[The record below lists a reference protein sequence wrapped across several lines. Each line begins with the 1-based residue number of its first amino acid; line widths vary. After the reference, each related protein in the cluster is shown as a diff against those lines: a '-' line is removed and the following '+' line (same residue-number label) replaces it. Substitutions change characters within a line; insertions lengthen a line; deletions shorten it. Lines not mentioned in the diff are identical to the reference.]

1 MYMLDT
7 DICVYVIN
15 ESPVELKTTFNR
27 HFQKLAISSITLA
40 ELMFGVEKSGNRFR
54 NLENVLDFS
63 RRVSVLFFDDKAAM
77 EYGKIR
83 VELQRAG
90 MPIGPNDTL
99 IAAHARSID
108 ATLVT
113 NNIREFNRV
122 QGLRIENWFKKQEL
136 EQQQR
141 SK

>member
-15 ESPVELKTTFNR
+15 ENPVEFKTKFNR
-27 HFQKLAISSITLA
+27 YSQQLAISSITLA
-40 ELMFGVEKSGNRFR
+40 ELMFGVENSGNRLR
-54 NLENVLDFS
+54 NLENVLNFT

-77 EYGKIR
+77 EYGKVR
-83 VELQRAG
+83 AELRRRG
-90 MPIGPNDTL
+90 TPVGPNDTL

-113 NNIREFNRV
+113 NNTQEFNRV
-122 QGLRIENWFKKQEL
+122 QGLRVENWY
-136 EQQQR
+136 
-141 SK
+141 

>member
-15 ESPVELKTTFNR
+15 ENPVELKATFNR
-27 HFQKLAISSITLA
+27 YFQQLAISSITLA
-40 ELMFGVEKSGNRFR
+40 ELMFGVEKSGNRLR
-54 NLENVLDFS
+54 NLDNALDFT

-77 EYGKIR
+77 EYGKLR
-83 VELQRAG
+83 AELQRKG
-90 MPIGPNDTL
+90 TPIGPNDTL

-122 QGLRIENWFKKQEL
+122 QGLRVENWY
-136 EQQQR
+136 
-141 SK
+141 

>member
-15 ESPVELKTTFNR
+15 ENPVELKAKFNR
-27 HFQKLAISSITLA
+27 YSQQLAISSITLA
-40 ELMFGVEKSGNRFR
+40 ELMFGVEKSRNRLR
-54 NLENVLDFS
+54 NLENALNFT

-77 EYGKIR
+77 EYGKVR
-83 VELQRAG
+83 AELQRSG
-90 MPIGPNDTL
+90 TPIGPNDTL

-113 NNIREFNRV
+113 NNIQEFNRV
-122 QGLRIENWFKKQEL
+122 QGLRVENWC
-136 EQQQR
+136 
-141 SK
+141 

>member
-15 ESPVELKTTFNR
+15 ENPVELKAKFNR
-27 HFQKLAISSITLA
+27 YSQQLAISSITLA
-40 ELMFGVEKSGNRFR
+40 ELMFGVEKSRNRLR
-54 NLENVLDFS
+54 NLDNALNFT

-77 EYGKIR
+77 EYGKVR
-83 VELQRAG
+83 AELQRKG
-90 MPIGPNDTL
+90 TPIGPNDTL

-113 NNIREFNRV
+113 
-122 QGLRIENWFKKQEL
+122 K
-136 EQQQR
+136 
-141 SK
+141 

>member
-15 ESPVELKTTFNR
+15 ENPVELKATFNR
-27 HFQKLAISSITLA
+27 YSQQLAISSITLA
-40 ELMFGVEKSGNRFR
+40 ELMFGVEKSGNRLR
-54 NLENVLDFS
+54 NLENALDFT

-77 EYGKIR
+77 EYGKLR
-83 VELQRAG
+83 AELQWKG
-90 MPIGPNDTL
+90 TPIGPNDTL

-113 NNIREFNRV
+113 NNIQEFNRV
-122 QGLRIENWFKKQEL
+122 QGLRVENWY
-136 EQQQR
+136 
-141 SK
+141 

>member
-1 MYMLDT
+1 
-7 DICVYVIN
+7 
-15 ESPVELKTTFNR
+15 
-27 HFQKLAISSITLA
+27 
-40 ELMFGVEKSGNRFR
+40 MFGVEKSGNRLW

-83 VELQRAG
+83 AELQRTG
-90 MPIGPNDTL
+90 VPIGPNDTL

-113 NNIREFNRV
+113 NNTRAFNRV
-122 QGLRIENWFKKQEL
+122 QGLRSENW
-136 EQQQR
+136 
-141 SK
+141 S

>member
-15 ESPVELKTTFNR
+15 ENPVELKATFNR
-27 HFQKLAISSITLA
+27 YSQQLAISSITLA
-40 ELMFGVEKSGNRFR
+40 ELMFGVEKSGNRLR
-54 NLENVLDFS
+54 NLDNALDFT

-77 EYGKIR
+77 EYGKLR
-83 VELQRAG
+83 AELQRKG
-90 MPIGPNDTL
+90 TPIGPNDTL

-113 NNIREFNRV
+113 NNIQEFNRV
-122 QGLRIENWFKKQEL
+122 QGLRVENWY
-136 EQQQR
+136 
-141 SK
+141 